1 VSRSNSRQQSNPVFA
16 KPTESQCAYSF
27 ALTIRDLRFTI
38 HEQMETIT
46 SRQRMMSVAR
56 QIRREGNQTI
66 GFVPTMGALHEGH
79 LSLVQAARA
88 RCDVVVVSVFVNPA
102 QFGPKEDFAAYPRD
116 LTHDSTLLAES
127 KVDYGFAPAVTEI
140 YPKGFSTYVTVE
152 GLSEGLEGASR
163 PGHFRGVT
171 TVVALL
177 LNIVGPHFAFF
188 GQKDAQQAIVIKQMV
203 RDLAID
209 SEIVVLPT
217 ARAESGLALSSRNDY
232 LNDEE
237 RRAATVLYQSLSRA
251 AAEYDKGE
259 RNVARLLAAVK
270 SMIDGEPLA
279 RIDYVSVND
288 ARTLKRLD
296 VIDDHPALISLAVF
310 IGKTRLIDNMVLGQT
325 AKSSITAN
333 A

>member
-1 VSRSNSRQQSNPVFA
+1 
-16 KPTESQCAYSF
+16 
-27 ALTIRDLRFTI
+27 
-38 HEQMETIT
+38 MEIINL
-46 SRQRMMSVAR
+46 RQRMMSVAR
-56 QIRREGNQTI
+56 EIRREGNRTI
-66 GFVPTMGALHEGH
+66 GFVPTMGALHAGH

-102 QFGPKEDFAAYPRD
+102 QFGPREDFASYPRD
-116 LTHDSTLLAES
+116 LTHDSALLADCH
-127 KVDYGFAPAVTEI
+127 VDYVFAPDVAEI
-140 YPKGFSTYVTVE
+140 YPQGFSTYVTVE
-152 GLSEGLEGASR
+152 GLSEGLEGAAR

-177 LNIVGPHFAFF
+177 LNIVRPDFAFF

-203 RDLAID
+203 RDLAFD

-232 LNDEE
+232 LDEKE

-259 RNVARLLAAVK
+259 RDPERLIAAVQ
-270 SMIDGEPLA
+270 SMIEKEPLA

-288 ARTLKRLD
+288 AETLAQLDELGDRL
-296 VIDDHPALISLAVF
+296 ALISMAAFV
-310 IGKTRLIDNMVLGQT
+310 GKTRLIDNIVLGSAEKQDA
-325 AKSSITAN
+325 AKARV
-333 A
+333 